1 MRRRTTNSPWK
12 ASFPGGVCF
21 IACAGRRALYR
32 SCQSAGNLWKGYSL
46 KDLGNGFLYY
56 IIMTTQTPG
65 GLGPPC
71 CMGIGL
77 GDSVPA
83 DFHEEKIGTFSG
95 SPGAK
100 LPAAFLLPFVAEDKR
115 KWPRSRYLFWVGL
128 RSLCADKPQQKSGLS
143 ATFFLHTKKEGKDV
157 PRGFPPWNPQA
168 ACRFSW

>member
-1 MRRRTTNSPWK
+1 
-12 ASFPGGVCF
+12 
-21 IACAGRRALYR
+21 
-32 SCQSAGNLWKGYSL
+32 
-46 KDLGNGFLYY
+46 
-56 IIMTTQTPG
+56 MTTRTPG

-71 CMGIGL
+71 CMGVGL
-77 GDSVPA
+77 GDSVPV

-143 ATFFLHTKKEGKDV
+143 ATFFLHTKKEDKDV
-157 PRGFPPWNPQA
+157 SGGIAPWTPSGLPAFFRGKPAVARLPESTIKKG
-168 ACRFSW
+168 CRPEGLDGYKIMGCLLPGSARWCIY